1 MGRSFAPTKGKTMLT
16 VFDRLIAAARDR
28 ARFRQT
34 RNEIARMPLDVALD
48 LGIYPGDADELARK
62 AVWGK

>member
-1 MGRSFAPTKGKTMLT
+1 MKGKKMLT
-16 VFDRLIAAARDR
+16 VFDRLMAAARDR
-28 ARFRQT
+28 ARYRQT

-48 LGIYPGDADELARK
+48 LGIHPGDAEDLARK